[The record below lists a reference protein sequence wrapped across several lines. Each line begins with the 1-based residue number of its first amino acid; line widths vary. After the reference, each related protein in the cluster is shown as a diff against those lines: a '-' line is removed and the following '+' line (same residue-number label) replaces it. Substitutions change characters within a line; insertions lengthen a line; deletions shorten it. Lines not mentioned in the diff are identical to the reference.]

1 MSNWRDTAPDW
12 FRAAVESP
20 WEQRFV
26 ESGGAKVHYRLR
38 GAAGAPG
45 IVLCH
50 GNAAH
55 SGWWD
60 FIAPAIA
67 ETHRVAA
74 MDFAGMGDSEERRNA
89 TPEGFA
95 QDIASV
101 IADAGFEEPPLLIGH
116 SFGGGMSMFL
126 AETRPELIRGLVMMD
141 SPIYPPPEIAGAR
154 PAPPKIAPRRYP
166 KREIA
171 LERFRLIPEQPVVN
185 EWAVNYIADTGIME
199 TPRGWIWKART
210 NIFGHPAFGESYWQ
224 DQRDRFPRVTVPL
237 HVVWGTLS
245 ALCTPDTMAYMRSV
259 APAGTSFV
267 EMPDAY
273 HHVLLDQPEETI
285 RIIREIAAA

>member
-1 MSNWRDTAPDW
+1 MTDWRQTAPDW

-20 WEQRFV
+20 WEKRFV
-26 ESGGAKVHYRLR
+26 DSDGVKVHYRLR

-60 FIAPAIA
+60 FIAPALA

-74 MDFAGMGDSEERRNA
+74 MDFAGMGDSEERRSA
-89 TPEGFA
+89 TPEAFA
-95 QDIASV
+95 NDIASV
-101 IADAGFEEPPLLIGH
+101 IADAGFDAPPLLVGH

-126 AETRPELIRGLVMMD
+126 AETRPELIRALVMVD

-185 EWAVNYIADTGIME
+185 AWAVNYIADTGIME
-199 TPRGWIWKART
+199 TRRGWIWKART
-210 NIFGHPAFGESYWQ
+210 NIFGHPAFGDSYWQ
-224 DQRDRFPRVTVPL
+224 DQRERFPRVAVPL
-237 HVVWGTLS
+237 HVVWGNLS
-245 ALCTPDTMAYMRSV
+245 ALCTPDTLAYMRSV
-259 APAGTSFV
+259 APVGTSFI

-273 HHVLLDQPEETI
+273 HHVLLDQPEETT
-285 RIIREIAAA
+285 RILREIAAA